1 MTTAEILTVLQREI
15 HTTVFATVDDD
26 GLPQTCVIDLM
37 LAGDNG
43 LYFLTAKGKA
53 FYRRLMDKPFVALS
67 GVKGADTL
75 SSIAISVRGRVRC
88 IGRERLNEIFEKNPY
103 MARIYPTSE
112 SREALV
118 VFELYQG
125 EGEYFDLSRLP
136 PFRQRFSLGGE
147 QLQEHVYRIAAQKC
161 IGCTSCLSVCPTGCI
176 SGTTPRSI
184 DASHCLHC
192 GNCLSACPLHAVERS

>member
-1 MTTAEILTVLQREI
+1 MTTAEILNVLQREI

-37 LAGDNG
+37 LCDENG
-43 LYFLTAKGKA
+43 LYFLTAKGKS
-53 FYRRLMDKPFVALS
+53 FYRRLMAKPFVALS
-67 GVKGADTL
+67 GMKGEDTL

-88 IGRERLNEIFEKNPY
+88 IGRERLEEIFEKNPY
-103 MARIYPTSE
+103 MAKIYPTPE

-118 VFELYQG
+118 VFQLFQG

-136 PFRQRFSLGGE
+136 PFRQSFSLGGKKA
-147 QLQEHVYRIAAQKC
+147 QEHAYHIAAEKC

-176 SGTTPRSI
+176 SEATPRTI

-192 GNCLSACPLHAVERS
+192 GNCLSACPAHAVERS

>member
-37 LAGDNG
+37 LADDHG
-43 LYFLTAKGKA
+43 LYFLTAKGKS
-53 FYRRLMDKPFVALS
+53 FYRRLMAKPFVALS
-67 GVKGADTL
+67 GTKGADTL

-88 IGRERLNEIFEKNPY
+88 IGRERLDEILEKNPY
-103 MARIYPTSE
+103 MAKIYPTPE

-118 VFELYQG
+118 VFQLFQV

-147 QLQEHVYRIAAQKC
+147 ARQEHAYRIAAERC
-161 IGCTSCLSVCPTGCI
+161 IGCTNCLSVCPTGCI
-176 SGTTPRSI
+176 SSITPRAI

-192 GNCLSACPLHAVERS
+192 GNCLSACPVHAVERT

>member
-37 LAGDNG
+37 LADDHG
-43 LYFLTAKGKA
+43 LYFLTAKGKS
-53 FYRRLMDKPFVALS
+53 FYRRLMAKPFVALS
-67 GVKGADTL
+67 GTKGADTL

-88 IGRERLNEIFEKNPY
+88 IGRERLDEIFEKNPY
-103 MARIYPTSE
+103 MAKIYPTPE

-118 VFELYQG
+118 VFQLFQG

-147 QLQEHVYRIAAQKC
+147 VLQEHAYRIAAERC

-176 SGTTPRSI
+176 SSITPRAI

-192 GNCLSACPLHAVERS
+192 GNCLSACPTHAVERT